1 MPRKS
6 RKVYVKSPHTRVH
19 TARDSEISR
28 TMFEIRTKNP
38 GIPQTQVLSMAA
50 KAISKFG
57 SGLFRSRRKLDSQS
71 ENFFNEFMPI

>member
-6 RKVYVKSPHTRVH
+6 HKVYIRSPHTRVH
-19 TARDSEISR
+19 TARDSEMSR
-28 TMFEIRTKNP
+28 TMREIRAKNP

-57 SGLFRSRRKLDSQS
+57 SGLFLGRRK
-71 ENFFNEFMPI
+71 